1 MRIAELAPLWKTVP
15 PQRYGG
21 SELVVSNLTEALVA
35 QGHDVTLFAC
45 GGSTTKAKFVP
56 VIEKPMYDLTGGFF
70 WNAVPPYDFL
80 LYDELFKRLDEF
92 DVIHNHLSFPPLVF
106 SRLLKQPMFTT
117 LHSSLPPD
125 FQYLADRFKDNNFV
139 AISNAQRTLA
149 PHLNYVETIYHGID
163 TASYVQASAQYS
175 AEHTSPRDYFL
186 FLGTLSKNKG
196 VDMVVR
202 AAKAT
207 GQKLILAGEIREVD
221 RPFLDQEV
229 MPYIDGEQIKFLG
242 EVDLAGKQKLFA
254 GAKAFLFPIRWM
266 EAFGLVVAEALAAG
280 TPVIAF
286 RNGSLPELL
295 DDGVTGYL
303 VDSEDEFQARMQQ
316 IDQIDRSACQRIAQ
330 ERFDMAVMA
339 EHYSQLFQRFI

>member
-21 SELVVSNLTEALVA
+21 SELVVSNLTESLVA

-45 GGSTTKAKFVP
+45 GGSVTSAKFVP
-56 VIEKPMYDLTGGFF
+56 VIDRPMYDLTGGSF

-106 SRLLKQPMFTT
+106 SRLLKQPVFTT

-139 AISNAQRTLA
+139 SISNAQRTLA
-149 PHLNYVETIYHGID
+149 PQLNYVETIYHGID
-163 TASYVQASAQYS
+163 TSSYAQAVA
-175 AEHTSPRDYFL
+175 AHTGPRDYFL

-196 VDMVVR
+196 IDTVVR

-207 GQKLILAGEIREVD
+207 GQKLVIAGEVRAED
-221 RPFLDQEV
+221 KPFLDEMV
-229 MPYIDGEQIKFLG
+229 LPYVDGDQIKLLG
-242 EVDLAGKQKLFA
+242 EIDVIEKRKLFA

-286 RNGSLPELL
+286 RNGSLPELIE
-295 DDGVTGYL
+295 DGVTGYL
-303 VDSEDEFQARMQQ
+303 VDTEAEFQERML
-316 IDQIDRSACQRIAQ
+316 IHNAD
-330 ERFDMAVMA
+330 
-339 EHYSQLFQRFI
+339 L